1 MDRGEPDLVEGRIKY
16 VDFGTLSVEVP
27 ISGPIS
33 GDVVFEQVAEE
44 ANEQN
49 IDGIDGITELY

>member
-27 ISGPIS
+27 SSGAIS
-33 GDVVFEQVAEE
+33 GDVIFEQVTEE
-44 ANEQN
+44 ANEWN
-49 IDGIDGITELY
+49 IDGISELY